1 MNSWH
6 SFSPNGRWL
15 VFSSKARSPYTQM
28 YLTHIDA
35 NGDSSPAILIDNAT
49 ASNRA
54 VNIPEFVNISGD
66 EIDDIQVPA
75 VEVYK
80 LIDQATHL
88 EDDGKNADA
97 LAVWQKAE
105 SLDSENAKV
114 ENGLGISL
122 YIDGHTHEGFEH
134 LRNSIRINPMWVES
148 HVVLGKFLLDQGQPE
163 DAILE
168 LNRAAELK
176 PRFAG
181 TQEALASAYQALG
194 NWHEALHH
202 WQQAMALD
210 SNRVSAIAG
219 AAWLMAT
226 APDASVRNGGQ
237 GISLAKTA
245 IAMSPREDPDLLDVL
260 AAAYAESGEFDRA
273 SAQISRAIT
282 VAYSRGNK
290 VLAADMKLREQ
301 LYLER
306 KPYRA
311 TNSSK
316 APQLSD
322 IRAKK

>member
-1 MNSWH
+1 
-6 SFSPNGRWL
+6 
-15 VFSSKARSPYTQM
+15 
-28 YLTHIDA
+28 
-35 NGDSSPAILIDNAT
+35 
-49 ASNRA
+49 
-54 VNIPEFVNISGD
+54 VNISGE

-114 ENGLGISL
+114 ENGLGVSL
-122 YIDGHTHEGFEH
+122 YIDGHTQEGFEH

-148 HVVLGKFLLDQGQPE
+148 HVVLGKFLLDQGHPE
-163 DAILE
+163 DAISE

-194 NWHEALHH
+194 NWQEALNH
-202 WQQAMALD
+202 WKQAMALD

-226 APDASVRNGGQ
+226 APDASVRNGTQ
-237 GISLAKTA
+237 ALSLAKTA
-245 IAMSPREDPDLLDVL
+245 IAMSPGEDPDLLDVL

-282 VAYSRGNK
+282 VANSRGNK
-290 VLAADMKLREQ
+290 VLAADMRLRQQ
-301 LYLER
+301 LYFER
-306 KPYRA
+306 KPYRG
-311 TNSSK
+311 TNSSR